1 MKSEDHLSKSIIFRK
16 KENLSQNK
24 IKVTILKEKIS
35 SILTRKYNEI
45 FIQKKYNKEQLLK
58 DIEFLTKNVELDDLL
73 FDRLVLEIERIILMK
88 IIKGRKIETEDN
100 KSVIRN
106 SKPYVRAVNKS
117 VEIPRHLEETSKVNY
132 SNIQKVQEENTV
144 QNPFPFR
151 EAKIS
156 II

>member
-73 FDRLVLEIERIILMK
+73 FDRLVLEIERIVLMK
-88 IIKGRKIETEDN
+88 IIKGRKIEPEDS

-117 VEIPRHLEETSKVNY
+117 VEIPRHLEETSNLNQT
-132 SNIQKVQEENTV
+132 NIQKVQEEYTL
-144 QNPFPFR
+144 QNHIPCG

-156 II
+156 IL

>member
-1 MKSEDHLSKSIIFRK
+1 MKSEDHLSKSIILRK

-24 IKVTILKEKIS
+24 IKIKILKEKIS
-35 SILTRKYNEI
+35 SILTRKYNDI

-73 FDRLVLEIERIILMK
+73 FDRLVLEIERIVLMK
-88 IIKGRKIETEDN
+88 IIKGRKIEPEDS

-117 VEIPRHLEETSKVNY
+117 VEIPRHLEETSNLNQT
-132 SNIQKVQEENTV
+132 NIQKVREEYTL
-144 QNPFPFR
+144 QNHIPCG

-156 II
+156 IL